1 MRLVTKSESPE
12 ERAERITAELRAAT
26 SEAAG
31 LLKDLKAVQRAARA
45 QVDEYAHD
53 EVSRAL
59 NEAAEQW
66 GTELTAYLESMRDT
80 VTSHV
85 TQWTGV
91 VQNEVSKQK
100 IIDAAAARVLAELTR
115 MVQDLHA
122 ERQPGVLPLF
132 LGDIEVTFE

>member
-45 QVDEYAHD
+45 QVDEYAHH
-53 EVSRAL
+53 EVARAL
-59 NEAAEQW
+59 NESAEQW

-80 VTSHV
+80 VTRHV
-85 TQWTGV
+85 TQWTAV